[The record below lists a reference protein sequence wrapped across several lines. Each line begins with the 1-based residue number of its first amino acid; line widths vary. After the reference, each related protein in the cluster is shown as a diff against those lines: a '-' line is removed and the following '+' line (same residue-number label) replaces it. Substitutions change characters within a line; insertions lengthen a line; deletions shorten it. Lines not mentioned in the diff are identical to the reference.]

1 MTRYGVLCDICGQA
15 VEYGGLASHRCHQE
29 RMVRI

>member
-15 VEYGGLASHRCHQE
+15 VEYGGLASHKCHQE